1 MLLKNF
7 ISFILFIPMI
17 AMSQQAKIDLRHRP
31 PEISITEKKISG
43 PIIDIMDELLT
54 SINITPFW
62 MNVPWPRT
70 LLRAKNGEVDI
81 VLRHS
86 MTPDREEYLLP
97 MLIGYEQRVVYYLL
111 GPHIKNVKQYQQIEQ
126 LDKLTFGLLRRSYY
140 GPHIE
145 NITSKKKT
153 TFTNNIDQLMEMLLT
168 KRIDVMPIQNLTWAE
183 ISYAKIKD
191 RYNNAQYQIAEVNES
206 FLSGKYISIP
216 KLSKLNDKYHKLNCL
231 LYQWRS
237 SGKIDAIYQQYKIT
251 PYIQL
256 FNTIESHRQAMSCD

>member
-1 MLLKNF
+1 MLLKTF
-7 ISFILFIPMI
+7 ISFMLMVPTI
-17 AMSQQAKIDLRHRP
+17 AISQQAQVDLRHRP
-31 PEISITEKKISG
+31 PEINITENKFSG
-43 PIIDIMDELLT
+43 PIIVITDKLLT
-54 SINITPFW
+54 SINIVPLW
-62 MNVPWPRT
+62 MDVPWPRT
-70 LLRAKNGEVDI
+70 LLRAKNGKVDI

-86 MTPDREEYLLP
+86 MTSDREEFLLP
-97 MLIGYEQRVVYYLL
+97 MLIGYEQRVIYYLL
-111 GPHIKNVKQYQQIEQ
+111 GPHIKNVSQYQRVDQ
-126 LDKLTFGLLRRSYY
+126 LEKLNFGLLRGSYY

-191 RYNNAQYQIAEVNES
+191 RYNNSQYQIAEVNES

-237 SGKIDAIYQQYKIT
+237 SGKIDAIYQQYQIT